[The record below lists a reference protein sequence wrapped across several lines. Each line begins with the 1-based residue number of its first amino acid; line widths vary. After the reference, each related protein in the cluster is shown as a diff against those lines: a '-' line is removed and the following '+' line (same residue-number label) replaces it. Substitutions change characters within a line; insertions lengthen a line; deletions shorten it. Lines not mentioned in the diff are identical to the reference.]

1 MSVQVNERI
10 EPAPSN
16 RGEPLIKVTGLKK
29 YFPITQGILFQHH
42 VGDVHAVDGVD
53 LEVYPGETP
62 GSSARQVAAS
72 PPSLVS

>member
-16 RGEPLIKVTGLKK
+16 RGEPLIKAGLK

-42 VGDVHAVDGVD
+42 VAMCTRSTGSISRSIRAKRS
-53 LEVYPGETP
+53 